1 MILINNKTKDRAP
14 IKNGSFHINISEE
27 YIVKAKKYESIE
39 LAYEVIPEE
48 NEIVYFIP
56 HKEKD
61 KYIVAG
67 DIYDIQDKYGI
78 SLEIVNISD
87 KDVKV
92 TGYVGTLLILNKNI
106 INKDMDEADQ
116 IKIIKKPVKSV
127 DESNN
132 IPKGYWKTKDL
143 YLGTNCNITVDKTA
157 LSEFPDGHY
166 EVLVSYRKNNEEM
179 DKK

>member
-1 MILINNKTKDRAP
+1 MILLNNKTKDKIS
-14 IKNGSFHINISEE
+14 IKNSFRINISEE
-27 YIVKAKKYESIE
+27 YTIKAKKYESIE

-48 NEIVYFIP
+48 NEIVYFIS
-56 HKEKD
+56 HNEEN

-67 DIYDIQDKYGI
+67 DIYDTQDKYGI
-78 SLEIVNISD
+78 GLEIVNISD
-87 KDVKV
+87 EDIKV

-106 INKDMDEADQ
+106 INKDIDEADQ
-116 IKIIKKPVKSV
+116 IKIIKKSVKPIAK
-127 DESNN
+127 SNN
-132 IPKGYWKTKDL
+132 IPKGYWKTEDL